1 MRITSARNQTIQA
14 TRKLSKRAV
23 RDSKRLFTVEGEI
36 AVTEAVEAGIH
47 LHDLF
52 VGESVAGRQAD
63 LSARVA
69 GQGGQ
74 VHEVSE
80 NVMKTLSGTM
90 TPPGILAVA
99 SFVDVD
105 ASTLL
110 ERDLALPIVLADV
123 RDPGNAGTILRTGWA
138 VGADAAFLSKST
150 VDLYNSKV
158 VRASAGALFNLPVSR
173 GVEVPFLIEHLQ
185 RKGLMTV
192 AAHPEGSVSYDEVD
206 MSGPCA
212 LVFGNEAWGVSQ
224 EILGQVDVSATIP
237 MRARAESL
245 NVGVAAAVFMFEAV
259 RQRKSK
265 T

>member
-1 MRITSARNQTIQA
+1 VRITSARNQTIQS

-23 RDSKRLFTVEGEI
+23 RDRERLFTIEGEI
-36 AVTEAVEAGIH
+36 AVTEAVEAGVR
-47 LHDLF
+47 LHELF
-52 VGESVAGRQAD
+52 VSESAEDRHAG

-69 GQGGQ
+69 SQGGHR
-74 VHEVSE
+74 HEVSE
-80 NVMKTLSGTM
+80 QVMKALSGTM

-99 SFVDVD
+99 SFVDVE

-110 ERDLALPIVLADV
+110 EKNLALPIVLADV

-138 VGADAAFLSKST
+138 VGADAAFLSRST

-173 GVEVPFLIEHLQ
+173 EVEVPFLIENLQ

-192 AAHPEGSVSYDEVD
+192 AAHPEGRVSYDEVD

-212 LVFGNEAWGVSQ
+212 LIFGNEAWGVSDD
-224 EILGQVDVSATIP
+224 ILEQVDVSAKIP
-237 MRARAESL
+237 MEAGAESL
-245 NVGVAAAVFMFEAV
+245 NVGVAAAVFMIEAA
-259 RQRKSK
+259 RQRRRKP
-265 T
+265 